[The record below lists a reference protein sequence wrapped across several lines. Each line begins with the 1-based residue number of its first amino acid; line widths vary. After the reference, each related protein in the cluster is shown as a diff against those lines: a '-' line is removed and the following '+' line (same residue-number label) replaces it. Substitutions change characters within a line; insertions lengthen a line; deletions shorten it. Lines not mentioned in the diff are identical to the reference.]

1 MLLLVHRPALIFASG
16 FSMDFH
22 IFKYTFRQ
30 LHHHVSLTYVMA
42 LSLNTHRACFEL
54 HIGMS
59 VRFPLIIP
67 LRQST
72 QFAGRTASVW
82 LLSLLMF
89 RFAEHYR
96 NWSDSLFLSFVV
108 QILILVGLGV
118 GTLAQFWEV
127 MTLNNAVILALS
139 HWIET
144 AKTTETFF

>member
-22 IFKYTFRQ
+22 ISKYTFRQ

-42 LSLNTHRACFEL
+42 LSLSTHRACSEL
-54 HIGMS
+54 HI

-67 LRQST
+67 VRQST
-72 QFAGRTASVW
+72 QFVGRTASVW
-82 LLSLLMF
+82 LLSLLIF
-89 RFAEHYR
+89 RFTEHCR

-118 GTLAQFWEV
+118 GTLTQFWEV

-144 AKTTETFF
+144 AETTETFF